1 MRAAATPGATFGSSV
16 REWLRIG
23 HRLCA
28 RWLCASR
35 ANASKAE
42 TSAPLPDL
50 IEALAP
56 LGMPD
61 VQHASRRSYVS
72 DWVTRTRAATS
83 RHGKHGGD
91 RAAD

>member
-1 MRAAATPGATFGSSV
+1 MRAVATPGATFGPLV

-23 HRLCA
+23 SRLCT
-28 RWLCASR
+28 RWRHASR
-35 ANASKAE
+35 SNAFSAE

-61 VQHASRRSYVS
+61 VQYVSRRRY
-72 DWVTRTRAATS
+72 
-83 RHGKHGGD
+83 GG
-91 RAAD
+91 